1 MFFFWKCRSTINNRI
16 NHIGSVT
23 VTRVGFRILVKMPK
37 YVVDYEQ
44 FNNNFFLLLN
54 SLIFCLR
61 QIFFSA
67 FPRDGIFYFFWE
79 FFFFGG
85 FFQLFFF
92 GSRTRKVSYCKN
104 IYFLVITK
112 ICLCGSWTLNLKGGK
127 GFKMGDRN
135 KGRKWIIFGSL
146 STESKKN

>member
-1 MFFFWKCRSTINNRI
+1 MDLGFLKAFIDVLQKRYNLRVELMSLALTTFPDVFFWKCRSSINNRI
-16 NHIGSVT
+16 NHIGSVM

-67 FPRDGIFYFFWE
+67 FPRDGIFYFFLGV
-79 FFFFGG
+79 F
-85 FFQLFFF
+85 LFWWIFSTF
-92 GSRTRKVSYCKN
+92 
-104 IYFLVITK
+104 FLVQGQEKWAIAK
-112 ICLCGSWTLNLKGGK
+112 IYTFWSSQKYVCVAL
-127 GFKMGDRN
+127 
-135 KGRKWIIFGSL
+135 GR
-146 STESKKN
+146 

>member
-1 MFFFWKCRSTINNRI
+1 MFFFWKYRSTINNRI
-16 NHIGSVT
+16 NHIGSVM

-67 FPRDGIFYFFWE
+67 FPRDVILI
-79 FFFFGG
+79 FFGSFSFLVD
-85 FFQLFFF
+85 FFNFFF

-127 GFKMGDRN
+127 WFKMGDRN

>member
-1 MFFFWKCRSTINNRI
+1 
-16 NHIGSVT
+16 
-23 VTRVGFRILVKMPK
+23 MPK

-67 FPRDGIFYFFWE
+67 FPRDGIFYFFFWE

-85 FFQLFFF
+85 FFQLFFWFKDKKSELLQKYILF
-92 GSRTRKVSYCKN
+92 GHHKN
-104 IYFLVITK
+104 MFVWLLDAKFEGRERVQ
-112 ICLCGSWTLNLKGGK
+112 NGGPK
-127 GFKMGDRN
+127 
-135 KGRKWIIFGSL
+135 
-146 STESKKN
+146 